1 LKSRLRHYTNLGR
14 MEQRLRRLMATHS
27 FQPFRDLV
35 EQPIA
40 Q

>member
-1 LKSRLRHYTNLGR
+1 LKSRLRHYTNLR
-14 MEQRLRRLMATHS
+14 LMEQRLRRLMGTHT

-35 EQPIA
+35 KQPIT